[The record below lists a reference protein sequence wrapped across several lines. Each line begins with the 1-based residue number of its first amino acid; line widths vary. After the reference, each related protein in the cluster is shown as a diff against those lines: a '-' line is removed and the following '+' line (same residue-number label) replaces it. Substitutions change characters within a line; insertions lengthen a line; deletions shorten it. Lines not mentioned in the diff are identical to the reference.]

1 MSFYFILWNKTKQ
14 THEYPIPMISDN
26 SYLQKL
32 ENAEPL
38 EAEEVQKLENKMGFG
53 Y

>member
-1 MSFYFILWNKTKQ
+1 MAN
-14 THEYPIPMISDN
+14 YPIPMIPDN

-38 EAEEVQKLENKMGFG
+38 DIKEI
-53 Y
+53 